1 MKTYIIYEIKC
12 NDANVE
18 FNYVGHTTNFRNR
31 KHKHKSTCNNENGAQ
46 YNLKIYTFIRENGG
60 WENWSMSPLEEY
72 ECETPIQAKIQEQY
86 WIDIKQSKLNSLRAY
101 RSEAQKIEYHS
112 NYFVAH
118 KEHIKEQ
125 NKLKYNNNKEYYKE
139 LHKKYRQDNK
149 ELIKE
154 AEKQKYIK
162 NREVILERQNR
173 VVVCECG
180 VSITHSHKSRHK
192 KSPKHLELMSKLNL

>member
-31 KHKHKSTCNNENGAQ
+31 KHKHKSTCNNVNEKT
-46 YNLKIYTFIRENGG
+46 YNLKIYKFIRENGG

-86 WIDIKQSKLNSLRAY
+86 WIDIKQSKLNSVRAHTTTEDEKEKKKKY
-101 RSEAQKIEYHS
+101 RID
-112 NYFVAH
+112 N
-118 KEHIKEQ
+118 KEHISEICKQ
-125 NKLKYNNNKEYYKE
+125 YKFKNKEAIQE
-139 LHKKYRQDNK
+139 RKKQ
-149 ELIKE
+149 I
-154 AEKQKYIK
+154 
-162 NREVILERQNR
+162 
-173 VVVCECG
+173 VVCECG
-180 VSITHSHKSRHK
+180 VSITNSHKSRHK